1 MGRGVVGAKWTKRSN
16 VWLLELSGVMTGV
29 YDDYDDQQCMHGC
42 FLLQSIQL
50 SKTNL
55 SATRA
60 FEIKIVGI

>member
-16 VWLLELSGVMTGV
+16 VWLLELSGVMRV
-29 YDDYDDQQCMHGC
+29 LVDYDDQQCMHGC